1 MCLAGIEKIAIYGGL
16 MNHKAIIKHFYEV
29 VVSENLLDELPRYVS
44 EDCTQRTGNVSAFI
58 GIEGM
63 DVKNIR

>member
-1 MCLAGIEKIAIYGGL
+1 